1 MKSMS
6 KNWVADIGDMHHKF
20 GVNYWFDCNKD
31 NKELMQKYM
40 NFRMLMIQEELHET
54 MSAVNSGN
62 SEEVVDGL
70 IDMCVFAIGT
80 LNVMG
85 IDSEKAWN
93 AVHDAN
99 MVKSPGVKAERPN
112 PFGLPDLIKPE
123 GWVGPSHEDNH
134 GDIPN
139 II

>member
-1 MKSMS
+1 MS
-6 KNWVADIGDMHHKF
+6 ENWVEDIGNMHYKF
-20 GVNYWFDCNKD
+20 GVNQWFHDNKD

-99 MVKSPGVKAERPN
+99 MIKSPGVKAERPN

-123 GWVGPSHEDNH
+123 GWVSPSHEGNH
-134 GDIPN
+134 GNIPDI
-139 II
+139 I